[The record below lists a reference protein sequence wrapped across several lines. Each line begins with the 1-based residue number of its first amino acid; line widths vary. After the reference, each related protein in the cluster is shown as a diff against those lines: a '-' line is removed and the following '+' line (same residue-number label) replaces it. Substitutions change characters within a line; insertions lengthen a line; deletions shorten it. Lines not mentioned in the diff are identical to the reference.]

1 MPISAQKINPLD
13 LQPRKAIGVSL
24 PFSGAAVFN
33 STFQTKD
40 AIKTNLINFLL
51 TETGERYFN
60 PFFGTGLRKQLFENI
75 TQEKVQ
81 FLSETISEGIRFNF
95 PRIVINNLEVE
106 GIPDTNTILFTLK
119 YSIRDTNITDQQITI
134 ALEQ

>member
-1 MPISAQKINPLD
+1 MPIQAQKINPLD
-13 LQPRKAIGVSL
+13 LQPRKAVGISL
-24 PFSGAAVFN
+24 PFSAASVFN
-33 STFQTKD
+33 STFETKD
-40 AIKTNLINFLL
+40 AVKTNLINYLL

-75 TQEKVQ
+75 NQEKVE
-81 FLSETISEGIRFNF
+81 FLYDTLSEGIRLNF
-95 PRIVINNLEVE
+95 PRIVINNLQVE